1 MSIGSNE
8 WPRPDSAG
16 ATTRAMFRIIAILT
30 LSASGFISGRPTHF
44 SFMVSS
50 NQRLCLILSED
61 TVIVNHSN
69 TVSYNREVTL
79 SFSPEQT
86 SRIMIAKDLDH
97 IEPLSGMGVDANL
110 AAYAAL
116 LLIEKGLNRHDI
128 DHERYLSVVGDHQLD
143 PILRDRFVTDSD
155 GSFESAALRLCSS
168 SYTTDE
174 LRDFVLHYNVDEDR
188 NFGLRRELTTPE
200 PIRALAL
207 AVLDCHDGERLYD
220 ACCGAGS
227 LLVDAIERTPDI
239 RTYGVDVSKDAA
251 CLAVARMSLL
261 PGDRPI
267 AFGDVFHRPALGA
280 YDKVFINPPFGMKL
294 PFMRNPGADYL
305 APFVEESDPMGRP
318 ASADWVFARLAYDS
332 LAEGG
337 TAVAIVT
344 NGALGNGG
352 DQRARRYF
360 VENGMLRTVVALPTR
375 LFRSTALGCALLVL
389 GRNDGPVRMVDAS
402 DLADEGRRWNSLSD
416 EAVSEIVGRIGA
428 DGPMSRLAERAD
440 IASRGYSLYA
450 SRYLGQAPD
459 LVNPRPLG
467 DLALA
472 IERGAGFSARELD
485 ALTTEED
492 TGLFYVRLSDIEDG
506 AISDD
511 LPNLASLN
519 DKTERQWL
527 RTGDLVISKNGAP
540 FKVAVADVPEGRTI
554 LANGNLYVIRL
565 DTELVDPYFVAAF
578 LASEDGKRSLEQMV
592 VGTTIPNLPLRNL
605 RQIQIPVPP
614 ADVQRRA
621 AEGYR
626 ARLDE
631 ISVLKIR
638 IRKAREAAAGA
649 YDEAVGR

>member
-1 MSIGSNE
+1 MS
-8 WPRPDSAG
+8 
-16 ATTRAMFRIIAILT
+16 LT
-30 LSASGFISGRPTHF
+30 
-44 SFMVSS
+44 
-50 NQRLCLILSED
+50 
-61 TVIVNHSN
+61 
-69 TVSYNREVTL
+69 
-79 SFSPEQT
+79 PEQAC
-86 SRIMIAKDLDH
+86 RIMIAKDLDH
-97 IEPLSGMGVDANL
+97 IKPLGDMGADANL

-116 LLIEKGLNRHDI
+116 LLIEKGLDRHAI
-128 DHERYLSVVGDHQLD
+128 DHDRYLSVVGDQQLD
-143 PILRDRFVTDSD
+143 PILRDRFVTDPD
-155 GSFESAALRLCSS
+155 GALESAALHLFGSP
-168 SYTTDE
+168 YTTDE

-188 NFGLRRELTTPE
+188 SFGMRRELTTPE
-200 PIRALAL
+200 PLRALAL
-207 AVLDCHDGERLYD
+207 AILDCHDGERLYD

-227 LLVDAIERTPDI
+227 LLVDAIERAPDI

-344 NGALGNGG
+344 NGALSNGG

-360 VENGMLRTVVALPTR
+360 VENGMLRAVVALPTR

-389 GRNDGPVRMVDAS
+389 GHNDGPVRMVDAS

-428 DGPMSRLAERAD
+428 GGPMSRLAERAD

-459 LVNPRPLG
+459 LVN
-467 DLALA
+467 A

-511 LPNLASLN
+511 LPNLTSLN

-614 ADVQRRA
+614 ADVQCRA

>member
-1 MSIGSNE
+1 MS
-8 WPRPDSAG
+8 
-16 ATTRAMFRIIAILT
+16 LT
-30 LSASGFISGRPTHF
+30 
-44 SFMVSS
+44 
-50 NQRLCLILSED
+50 
-61 TVIVNHSN
+61 
-69 TVSYNREVTL
+69 
-79 SFSPEQT
+79 PEQT

-97 IEPLSGMGVDANL
+97 IEPLGDMGVDANL

-116 LLIEKGLNRHDI
+116 LLIEKGLDRHGI
-128 DHERYLSVVGDHQLD
+128 DHEQYLSVVGDHQLD
-143 PILRDRFVTDSD
+143 PILRDRFVTGPD
-155 GSFESAALRLCSS
+155 GAFESAALHLFGSP
-168 SYTTDE
+168 YTTDE

-188 NFGLRRELTTPE
+188 SFGMRRELTTPE
-200 PIRALAL
+200 PLRALAL
-207 AVLDCHDGERLYD
+207 AILDCHDGDRLYD

-227 LLVDAIERTPDI
+227 LLVDAIERNPGI
-239 RTYGVDVSKDAA
+239 RTYGVDVSQDAA
-251 CLAVARMSLL
+251 CLAVARMRLL
-261 PGDRPI
+261 PGDRPVGL
-267 AFGDVFHRPALGA
+267 GDVFHRPSLVA
-280 YDKVFINPPFGMKL
+280 YDKVFANPPFGMKL
-294 PFMRNPGADYL
+294 AFMRNPGADYL
-305 APFVEESDPMGRP
+305 APFVDETDPMGRP

-360 VENGMLRTVVALPTR
+360 VENGMLRAVVALPTR

-402 DLADEGRRWNSLSD
+402 DLADEGRRWNTLSD
-416 EAVSEIVGRIGA
+416 EAVSEIVGRLGE
-428 DGPMSRLAERAD
+428 DGPMSRRAERAD

-467 DLALA
+467 DLSLA

-511 LPNLASLN
+511 LPNLTSL
-519 DKTERQWL
+519 DQKTERQWL

-565 DTELVDPYFVAAF
+565 DTDRVDPYFVAAF

-614 ADVQRRA
+614 ADVQKKA
-621 AEGYR
+621 ADGYR

-638 IRKAREAAAGA
+638 IRKSREAAAGA

>member
-1 MSIGSNE
+1 
-8 WPRPDSAG
+8 
-16 ATTRAMFRIIAILT
+16 MFRVMAFLT
-30 LSASGFISGRPTHF
+30 LLASGFINNRPTHF
-44 SFMVSS
+44 SLMVSF
-50 NQRLCLILSED
+50 NQRLCLTLSED
-61 TVIVNHSN
+61 TVIVNLRN
-69 TVSYNREVTL
+69 TVIDNQEVAL
-79 SFSPEQT
+79 SLTPEQT
-86 SRIMIAKDLDH
+86 SRIKIAKDLDH
-97 IEPLSGMGVDANL
+97 IEPLGDLGVDANL

-116 LLIEKGLNRHDI
+116 LLVERGLDRRGI
-128 DHERYLSVVGDHQLD
+128 DHEQYLSVVGDRQLD
-143 PILRDRFVTDSD
+143 PILRDCFGTDPD
-155 GSFESAALRLCSS
+155 GAFERVALHLFESP
-168 SYTTDE
+168 YTADE

-188 NFGLRRELTTPE
+188 SFGMRRELTTPE
-200 PIRALAL
+200 PIRRLAL
-207 AVLDCHDGERLYD
+207 DILDCREGNRLYD
-220 ACCGAGS
+220 ECCSAGAF
-227 LLVDAIERTPDI
+227 LVDAVERDPEV
-239 RTYGVDVSKDAA
+239 RTYGVELNQDAA
-251 CLAVARMSLL
+251 CLAAARMSLL

-267 AFGDVFHRPALGA
+267 GLDDVFHKPALGA
-280 YDKVFINPPFGMKL
+280 YDKVFANPPFGMRL
-294 PFMRNPGADYL
+294 AFMSNPGTDYL
-305 APFVEESDPMGRP
+305 APFVEGSDPMGRP
-318 ASADWVFARLAYDS
+318 ASSDWVFARLAYDS

-337 TAVAIVT
+337 TAVAVVT

-352 DQRARRYF
+352 DRRARRYF
-360 VENGMLRTVVALPTR
+360 VENGMLRAVVALPAK
-375 LFRSTALGCALLVL
+375 LFRSTAIGCALLVL

-402 DLADEGRRWNSLSD
+402 DLADEGRRWNTLSD
-416 EAVSEIVGRIGA
+416 EAVSEIMGRLGK
-428 DGPMSRLAERAD
+428 DGSMSRLAERAD

-459 LVNPRPLG
+459 LVNPKPLG
-467 DLALA
+467 DLSLA
-472 IERGAGFSARELD
+472 IERGAAFSARELD

-492 TGLFYVRLSDIEDG
+492 TGLFYLRLSDIEDG
-506 AISDD
+506 AISDG
-511 LPNLASLN
+511 LPNLASL
-519 DKTERQWL
+519 DEKTERQWL